1 MRPRLPPPKRMIA
14 FRGPGI
20 AALLVSAAVSVT
32 AARAAAPPF
41 SPITFFEGRT
51 SGEGVFK
58 RIAARRRT
66 TQVTSTGMLTE
77 PGTIV
82 LRQHIVVAG
91 KPPRDRTWV
100 LRALGGGR
108 FDGTLTDAI
117 GPVRGEVRDGVFH
130 VRFRT
135 KGGLDVQQWMRPQPG
150 GRVVLNHL
158 VVRKFGIRVATLEE
172 TIRKLP

>member
-1 MRPRLPPPKRMIA
+1 MIA
-14 FRGPGI
+14 FREMGI
-20 AALLVSAAVSVT
+20 AALLVGAAVNVS
-32 AARAAAPPF
+32 AARAAPPPF
-41 SPITFFEGRT
+41 SPIAFFEGRT

-66 TQVTSTGMLTE
+66 TQVASTGMLTG

-91 KPPRDRTWV
+91 KAPRDRTWV
-100 LRALGGGR
+100 LHALGGER
-108 FDGTLTDAI
+108 FDGTLTDAV
-117 GPVRGEVRDGVFH
+117 GPVRGEVRDRVFH

-135 KGGLDVQQWMRPQPG
+135 KGGLDVQQWMRAQPG
-150 GRVVLNHL
+150 SRVVSNQL